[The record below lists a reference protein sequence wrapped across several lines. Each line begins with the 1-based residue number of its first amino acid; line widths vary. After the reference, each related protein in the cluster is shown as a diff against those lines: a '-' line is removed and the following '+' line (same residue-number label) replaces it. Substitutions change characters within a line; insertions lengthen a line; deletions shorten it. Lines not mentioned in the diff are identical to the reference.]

1 MSFSI
6 IQSKALD
13 GNQLLQNLSNDEF
26 VTNFKGVYPIDR
38 IPQYPDYPSSFIVN
52 TDPSGEPGTHWLSFY
67 YDVNGNCTFFD
78 SFGQHPKS
86 YGLLNFICKT
96 SKKWIYND
104 KRLQSFYSATCGYY
118 AIFFIL
124 LKSREFNLDQICNL
138 FSKDNFNMNDYLVSN
153 ITK

>member
-1 MSFSI
+1 MRFQIVRKSLSSTRI
-6 IQSKALD
+6 IIFDPTLICFQEFQS
-13 GNQLLQNLSNDEF
+13 
-26 VTNFKGVYPIDR
+26 
-38 IPQYPDYPSSFIVN
+38 PDYPSSFIVN

-67 YDVNGNCTFFD
+67 YDINGNCTFFD